1 MKITIVFCIQIL
13 ALFCFAKS
21 KPNWTT
27 DSIKA
32 DSHYKY
38 YIGRASNVANES
50 SAIGQATKDAYEQA
64 HRENFG
70 SEVQINSETYQT
82 NNSTT
87 SVARISEK
95 SKAAK
100 FEDFEQVDFYLEKNN
115 EGRFDSWVLYKFS
128 NEAIANEK
136 RRLKS
141 IVDVPIEKIAFSTQG
156 LIQDQAKGILQVTT
170 DPQSAV
176 VFIDGERF
184 GKTPIQLIGQIEE
197 GSHKIRIDHN
207 QYETIEED
215 FIIGRNQTIT
225 INKTLVKSS
234 GTISINTD
242 VPNANVIING
252 HPVGLTPV
260 KEFKVES
267 GVKNKIEISH
277 AETEKYSQEIEVKKG
292 DIRLLNLILPKK
304 PAYLSISSSPVDA
317 EIELDGGKF
326 NLPLEKRQLKPGE
339 YEIVIKKDGFLIYKD
354 KINLLGGENKVIP
367 VIKLESLS
375 EAQIRIN
382 ESPWILSPS
391 IGLSTSPVIGIDK
404 SFLIFEIAFE
414 KKLFTHFGAG
424 FKIQSGSFDA
434 TKKYE
439 ETGPSN
445 STEIYT
451 SKGSFKNLSLYLP
464 IYLFDNYSINP
475 EAGTTNISLTNTTRK
490 YTTIGY
496 GNDGASTDQSSKLK
510 FYGLS
515 FKYFRNSKES
525 SFNWFTEIGIKNYQ
539 TDEGL
544 SKTAEDLKFGFYIKF

>member
-1 MKITIVFCIQIL
+1 MKITILFCIQIL
-13 ALFCFAKS
+13 AFVCFAKS
-21 KPNWTT
+21 KPDWTT
-27 DSIKA
+27 ESTKA
-32 DSHYKY
+32 DSQYKY
-38 YIGRASNVANES
+38 YVGRASNVPNES
-50 SAIGQATKDAYEQA
+50 SSISQATKDAYEQA

-82 NNSTT
+82 NNSAT

-95 SKAAK
+95 SKTAK
-100 FEDFEQVDFYLEKNN
+100 FEDFEQVDFHFEKNDQ
-115 EGRFDSWVLYKFS
+115 GRFDSWVLYKFS
-128 NEAIANEK
+128 IKAIANEK
-136 RRLKS
+136 RRLENIKDS
-141 IVDVPIEKIAFSTQG
+141 LVEKTIFSTQG
-156 LIQDQAKGILQVTT
+156 LTQDQEKGILQVTT
-170 DPQSAV
+170 EPQGAV
-176 VFIDGERF
+176 IFIDGERF
-184 GKTPIQLIGQIEE
+184 GKTPIQLNGQIDE
-197 GSHKIRIDHN
+197 GKHKIRIDHN

-225 INKTLVKSS
+225 LNKTLIKSA
-234 GTISINTD
+234 GTISISVD

-252 HPVGLTPV
+252 HPVGLTPIAD
-260 KEFKVES
+260 FKVEA
-267 GVKNKIEISH
+267 GVKHKIEITH
-277 AETEKYSQEIEVKKG
+277 AETEKYSQEFDVSKG
-292 DIRLLNLILPKK
+292 SVRALNLLLPKK
-304 PAYLSISSSPVDA
+304 PAYLSVSSNPVDA
-317 EIELDGGKF
+317 EIELDGDKLK
-326 NLPLEKRQLKPGE
+326 LPLEKRMIKPGAHN
-339 YEIVIKKDGFLIYKD
+339 IVIKKDGFLVYKD
-354 KINLLGGENKVIP
+354 EIDLRGGENKVIP

-414 KKLFTHFGAG
+414 KKLFTHLGAG

-544 SKTAEDLKFGFYIKF
+544 SKTAEDLKFGCYIKF